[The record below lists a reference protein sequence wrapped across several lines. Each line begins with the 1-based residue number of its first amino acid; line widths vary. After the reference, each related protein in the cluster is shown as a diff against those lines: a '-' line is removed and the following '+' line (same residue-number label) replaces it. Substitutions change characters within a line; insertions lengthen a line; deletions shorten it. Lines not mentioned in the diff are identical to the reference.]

1 VKQTQVRLCAAGVS
15 ITLRVDGAAW
25 QPPEDGR
32 MRYIGA
38 LTALLMLAVLAG
50 CGRPASAP
58 FCLANAAQLS
68 SALLFDRVQGAPG
81 ATEMASRTD
90 WPAVWS
96 ANRLGE
102 TITFRERN
110 VDWQGPGIHGRDF
123 SYRRFVTTRTG
134 REVR

>member
-1 VKQTQVRLCAAGVS
+1 MRLVSAMIAVLVLAA
-15 ITLRVDGAAW
+15 
-25 QPPEDGR
+25 
-32 MRYIGA
+32 
-38 LTALLMLAVLAG
+38 LAG

-58 FCLANAAQLS
+58 LCIADAGPLS
-68 SALLFDRVQGAPG
+68 SALLFDRVPGGPG
-81 ATEMASRTD
+81 ATEMAGRSD

-96 ANRLGE
+96 ADRLGE
-102 TITFRERN
+102 TIHFRERF

>member
-1 VKQTQVRLCAAGVS
+1 M
-15 ITLRVDGAAW
+15 GAAQQW
-25 QPPEDGR
+25 SEDGR
-32 MRYIGA
+32 MRFIGV
-38 LTALLMLAVLAG
+38 LTALPMLAVLTG
-50 CGRPASAP
+50 CGQPALAP
-58 FCLANAAQLS
+58 LCVADAAPLS
-68 SALLFDRVQGAPG
+68 PALLFDHVEGAPG
-81 ATEMASRTD
+81 ATEMAVRTD

-102 TITFRERN
+102 TIDFRERS